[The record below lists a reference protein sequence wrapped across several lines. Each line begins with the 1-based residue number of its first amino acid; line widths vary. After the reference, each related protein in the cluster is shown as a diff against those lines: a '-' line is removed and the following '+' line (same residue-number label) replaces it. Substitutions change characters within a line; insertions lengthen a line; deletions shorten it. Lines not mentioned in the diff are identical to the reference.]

1 MMLALKMAG
10 YTHEKLKRFHKYSG
24 QQNDKLALKR
34 KKTRA
39 GQFLLTLHDGD
50 LRRSEWK

>member
-10 YTHEKLKRFHKYSG
+10 YTHEKLKRSYKHSG

-34 KKTRA
+34 KKPRA
-39 GQFLLTLHDGD
+39 GQFLLI
-50 LRRSEWK
+50 LREAT